1 MADRHRIVLVGGI
14 PVDRIKAAVDDMP
27 LRQLALDLS
36 DGPKNTSWTDL
47 TLAHDLLIRLAD
59 ALEVPDADT

>member
-36 DGPKNTSWTDL
+36 DGPENTSWTDL